1 MTAGFYIS
9 GLITPTYTP
18 LRRGRVA
25 MAKKKRMG
33 RVAVVR
39 CFYQT
44 VGFSVYTTQIRIHVR
59 SNEQCSRVIGL
70 RIKRLFPDIV
80 SAALTLHQSA
90 LRTTETHFVKGASAD
105 HRTQR
110 I

>member
-25 MAKKKRMG
+25 MAKKKKDGSGGCGQVLLSDR
-33 RVAVVR
+33 RFFRLHNPDTNTRTLKRAVP
-39 CFYQT
+39 
-44 VGFSVYTTQIRIHVR
+44 
-59 SNEQCSRVIGL
+59 RVIGL
-70 RIKRLFPDIV
+70 RIKRLFPDIL

-90 LRTTETHFVKGASAD
+90 RTTETHFVKGACAD

>member
-25 MAKKKRMG
+25 MAKKKRMAW
-33 RVAVVR
+33 VAVVR

-44 VGFSVYTTQIRIHVR
+44 VGFSVYNPDTNTRTLERAVLR
-59 SNEQCSRVIGL
+59 AIGL
-70 RIKRLFPDIV
+70 WIKRLFSDIV
-80 SAALTLHQSA
+80 SARRPCIRA
-90 LRTTETHFVKGASAD
+90 RD
-105 HRTQR
+105 N
-110 I
+110 